1 MRFVDQLASILAT
14 LNAQRVRTLLT
25 LLGIILGVGTLVL
38 LSSAI
43 EGMGKYMQHG
53 LRAATGEDIVTVSRR
68 WKDEKSGKT
77 AQPLDRFD
85 SRALSQ
91 APSLMGA
98 RVLNT
103 YTQRVPYGTREGQQ
117 IQAVGTTPEALDF
130 YELAVAKGRFITQAD
145 VWSRERVAVLGA
157 EAVSNLID
165 SGDPL
170 GQEIK
175 LKGVRFKVV
184 GVLAPKP
191 TLGQGGFWTW
201 NKAVIVNEPAYVD
214 RLSETK
220 GIEDIVL
227 RAPSEA
233 LETLGLARLAHT
245 AKAVVLNRHRGVENF
260 HVTDPLKD
268 AQSVKIAGMLVGALE
283 GAIALVCLGV
293 GGINI
298 MNIMLV
304 TVTQRTREIGI
315 HRALG
320 ATKADIR
327 RQFLVEAA
335 ILAAVGGVLGVA
347 GGTLL
352 AWLLSLILTATLG
365 YWPFVFPPLQ
375 AALGFAFSLLTGL
388 AFGWYPAHRAA
399 NLSPI
404 DCLRYE

>member
-1 MRFVDQLASILAT
+1 MSFFEQLRSILAT

-43 EGMGKYMQHG
+43 EGLGKYMERG
-53 LRAATGEDIVTVSRR
+53 LRTATGEDIITVSRR
-68 WKDEKSGKT
+68 WRDEKTDKT

-85 SRALSQ
+85 SRALKT
-91 APSLMGA
+91 APALEGS

-103 YTQRVPYGTREGQQ
+103 YTQRLPYGTREGQQ
-117 IQAVGTTPEALDF
+117 VQVVGTTPEALAF

-145 VWSRERVAVLGA
+145 VWSRDRVAVLGS
-157 EAVSNLID
+157 EAATKLID

-175 LKGVRFKVV
+175 LKGVRFTVV

-191 TLGQGGFWTW
+191 TLGKGGFWTW
-201 NKAVIVNEPAYVD
+201 NGAVVVNEPAFTD
-214 RLSETK
+214 RLSGSR

-227 RAPSEA
+227 RTSPDA
-233 LETLGLARLAHT
+233 LESLGLARLAHT
-245 AKAVVLNRHRGVENF
+245 AKAIVLNRHRGVENF

-268 AQSVKIAGMLVGALE
+268 AQSMQVATLLVGGLE
-283 GAIALVCLGV
+283 LAIALVCLGV

-315 HRALG
+315 RRALG
-320 ATKADIR
+320 ATRADIR
-327 RQFLVEAA
+327 RQFLIEAA
-335 ILAAVGGVLGVA
+335 ILAAVGGLLGVI
-347 GGTLL
+347 GGSLL
-352 AWLLSLILTATLG
+352 AWLLSLVLTATLG
-365 YWPFVFPPLQ
+365 YWPFIFAPVQ
-375 AALGFAFSLLTGL
+375 ASLGFAFSLVTGL
-388 AFGWYPAHRAA
+388 VFGWYPAHRAA

-404 DCLRYE
+404 ECLRHE